1 MQVNGDQL
9 RAIYRLWKES
19 NEDIVDIG
27 VADLLA
33 MDSAITANI
42 GPNNYRIEIDGN
54 ILSQE
59 WAKVD
64 LEDEES

>member
-1 MQVNGDQL
+1 
-9 RAIYRLWKES
+9 
-19 NEDIVDIG
+19 
-27 VADLLA
+27 